1 MSRSPLFIPSGQTLE
16 EEEALDR
23 FLEYVKEKNIS
34 LYEAQEEAILEIFN
48 GNNVILKTP
57 TGSGKSLV
65 AAASHFHALSRGERS
80 FYTSPVKA
88 LVNEKFFSLCRDFGA
103 SRVGLITG
111 DAKVNPDASIICC
124 TAEILANMALK
135 EREEV
140 PVHDVVVDEF
150 HYYSDRDRGTSWQ
163 IPLLLLKKTRF
174 LLMSATFGDTDFF
187 QKELTQLNGLRT
199 VVVSSDKRPV
209 PLEFRYSEECLDE
222 TIQDLVKMDR
232 APVYVV
238 QFTQR
243 DAASLAQ
250 SLMSFN
256 FSSKETKKEIAEEL
270 KNYHFSSPYGKEISK
285 YLRHGI
291 GLHHGGILPK
301 YRILTE
307 QLAQKGLLKIIC
319 GTDTLGVG
327 VNIPIRTVLLTRMCK
342 YDGRKTSLLTVRDFQ
357 QICGRAGRK
366 GFDDKGFVVIQA
378 PEHVIEN
385 IKLERKA
392 QTSGKKKKVVKAKP
406 PERGYVPWDKN
417 VFDKYLEAPPETLR
431 SSLVVDHA
439 LILNVL
445 SGEGNTL
452 KVLRSLYKNCHE
464 SVASKAYFRKKGFQV
479 LRSLID
485 RKIVEFI
492 PEHEQI
498 DTPIRLNFDLQDNF
512 SLAEPL
518 SLFLL
523 DTLKYLDPM
532 DEVYDLNLLSL
543 VESIIENPELVLRKQ
558 LDKIKS
564 EKMMEL
570 KEQGMDFEDRVE
582 ELDKLEHPKPL
593 REFLYDNFNR
603 FAEKHPWLAEENV
616 KPKSVIRDMY
626 SSYQSFSDYTREY
639 GLQRSEGLLLRYL
652 SSVYKVLVHTVPDH
666 LKNDAIDEI
675 ILYLKTE
682 IKSTDSS
689 LLDEWEKMHDPV
701 RFAEKQVE
709 KKEAEEEEEDITKD
723 ERTLEQNIR
732 NKVFRFAKALSLF
745 QYEHALRF
753 LDKSD
758 LTDKKLEDLMKP
770 YYEDHDVILLS
781 REARNRQNL
790 SVKDSEQ
797 EGFKSVEVSLFDREG
812 ATDWK
817 LRFEV
822 DLVKTKEQ
830 QEIIM
835 GTLHVD
841 CPL

>member
-163 IPLLLLKKTRF
+163 VPLLLLKKTRF

-187 QKELTQLNGLRT
+187 QKELTRLNALKT

-209 PLEFRYSEECLDE
+209 PLEFRYSEESLDE

-256 FSSKETKKEIAEEL
+256 FSSKETKKEISEEL

-327 VNIPIRTVLLTRMCK
+327 VNIPIRTVLLTKMCK

-385 IKLERKA
+385 VKLERKA

-406 PERGYVPWDKN
+406 PEKGYVPWDKN

-431 SSLVVDHA
+431 SSIVVDHA

-452 KVLRSLYKNCHE
+452 KVLRDLYKNCHE

-498 DTPIRLNFDLQDNF
+498 DTPVRLNFDLQDNF

-532 DEVYDLNLLSL
+532 DEIYDLNLLSL

-564 EKMMEL
+564 EKMFEL
-570 KEQGMDFEDRVE
+570 KEQGMDFEDRIE

-593 REFLYDNFNR
+593 REFLYENFNQ

-626 SSYQSFSDYTREY
+626 SSYQSFSDYTKEY

-701 RFAEKQVE
+701 QFAEKQIE

-732 NKVFRFAKALSLF
+732 NKVFRFAKALSLS

-753 LDKSD
+753 LERSD
-758 LTDKKLEDLMKP
+758 LTDKKLEELMKP

-790 SVKDSEQ
+790 SVKDSAK

-817 LRFEV
+817 LHFEV
-822 DLVKTKEQ
+822 DLVKTKEK

-835 GTLHVD
+835 GTFRVG
-841 CPL
+841 CS